1 MPCMPGAGRTAS
13 GFLRKETALKKIVLL
28 MIAMCLALPGLALS
42 AGSVAQAKLGK
53 GIVEREI
60 SEETSTYAL
69 NETAYLWMRVVDGQG
84 ETITVTWSSGGESF
98 EVPLPIGSN
107 SWRTWSS
114 KQLHL
119 AGEWTVTVTDSAGAT
134 LHEATLTVQ

>member
-1 MPCMPGAGRTAS
+1 MRPS
-13 GFLRKETALKKIVLL
+13 FLLKEIGLKKIVLL

-60 SEETSTYAL
+60 SEETSAFSL
-69 NETAYLWMRVVDGQG
+69 NETAYLWMRVVDGEG
-84 ETITVTWSSGGESF
+84 ETVTVTWSTGEQSSD
-98 EVPLPIGSN
+98 VQLPIGSN

-114 KQLHL
+114 KKLHL
-119 AGEWTVTVTDSAGAT
+119 PGEWTVTVADSAGAT
-134 LHEATLTVQ
+134 LYEATLTVQ